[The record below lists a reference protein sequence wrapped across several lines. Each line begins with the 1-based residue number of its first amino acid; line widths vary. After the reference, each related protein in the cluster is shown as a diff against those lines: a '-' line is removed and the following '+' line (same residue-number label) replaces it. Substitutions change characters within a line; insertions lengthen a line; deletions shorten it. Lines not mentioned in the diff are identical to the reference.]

1 MGKRTPAG
9 NWKRAEKPTPEPMVV
24 VGFGGA
30 DLADL
35 MGEDR
40 EERLTEAFTKQ
51 WPPRYRRA
59 STCTSDDIALFSE
72 LTKLVTKLAA
82 N

>member
-1 MGKRTPAG
+1 MDK
-9 NWKRAEKPTPEPMVV
+9 NKVPEPMVV
-24 VGFGGA
+24 VGFGQA

-35 MGEDR
+35 MGEDK

-59 STCTSDDIALFSE
+59 SICTEEEIELFKE
-72 LTKLVTKLAA
+72 LTTLITQAA
-82 N
+82 AK